1 MGKSDVLEKRP
12 YLGKEERKSQLVQAA
27 AALVEQQGWAEL
39 NMSTLAQASGVSRQL
54 VYQHFPSLESL
65 LTATAWAI
73 FVDTMQ
79 GTQQAITSNANDIKA
94 AIRAAALVSMDMPV
108 GRGDALWQMIAGM
121 NQNMTELETIR
132 TGIRDVVLRLWQPLL
147 KKHRS
152 MSDKA
157 ASSLVWMLI
166 MAFWGARNLVRDGVV
181 SRKQALAQFDV
192 LLDSVFD

>member
-1 MGKSDVLEKRP
+1 MGKSEVLEKRP

-79 GTQQAITSNANDIKA
+79 GTQQAITSNVDDIKA
-94 AIRAAALVSMDMPV
+94 AIRAAAVVSMDMPA

-132 TGIRDVVLRLWQPLL
+132 TGIRDVVLGLWQPLL
-147 KKHRS
+147 RKHRS

>member
-1 MGKSDVLEKRP
+1 MGKSEVLEKRP

-79 GTQQAITSNANDIKA
+79 GTQQAIMSNTHDIKA
-94 AIRAAALVSMDMPV
+94 AIRAAAVVSMDMPV

>member
-1 MGKSDVLEKRP
+1 MGKIETLEKRP
-12 YLGKEERKSQLVQAA
+12 YLGKEERKNQLVQAA
-27 AALVEQQGWAEL
+27 AALVEAQGWAEL

-79 GTQQAITSNANDIKA
+79 GTQQAIAANAHDIKA
-94 AIRAAALVSMDMPV
+94 AIRAAAVVSMDMPQ

-121 NQNMTELETIR
+121 NQNMPELETIR
-132 TGIRDVVLRLWQPLL
+132 TGIRDLVLRIWLPLL

-157 ASSLVWMLI
+157 AASLVWMLI

-192 LLDSVFD
+192 LLESVFG